1 MLNFTDPQAGNNG
14 SWTPSNNFPLN
25 TNFDDNDYA
34 MLATGNLVIT
44 SAGEY
49 DLGFQGD
56 DGGYMTITGP
66 GNPAWS
72 SIVATNH
79 PAEAALVEDV
89 TGSGIKNRLSV
100 EVGTGNSRTL
110 GRITLGVG
118 TYAVKTLVYE
128 GGGGSWWEVIGAKSP
143 VGVGFNYPLLAKG
156 PGSTVADADGLQLA
170 AQLAGSSIRVTNFV
184 TTGTPISS
192 ATLTWTS
199 AAGKTY
205 TTQFSSDLRTWTNLN
220 TNVASGGAS
229 TTSVIP
235 FTGNAALTGKARL
248 FFRAVEN

>member
-1 MLNFTDPQAGNNG
+1 M
-14 SWTPSNNFPLN
+14 
-25 TNFDDNDYA
+25 
-34 MLATGNLVIT
+34 
-44 SAGEY
+44 
-49 DLGFQGD
+49 
-56 DGGYMTITGP
+56 
-66 GNPAWS
+66 
-72 SIVATNH
+72 
-79 PAEAALVEDV
+79 
-89 TGSGIKNRLSV
+89 
-100 EVGTGNSRTL
+100 
-110 GRITLGVG
+110 
-118 TYAVKTLVYE
+118 YE